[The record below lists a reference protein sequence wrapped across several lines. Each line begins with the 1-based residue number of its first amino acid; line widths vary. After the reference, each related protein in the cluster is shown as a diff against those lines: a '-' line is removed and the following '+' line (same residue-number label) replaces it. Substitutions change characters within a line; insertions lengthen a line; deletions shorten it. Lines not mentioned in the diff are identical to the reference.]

1 MALLQKVED
10 NLPNVP
16 VQGWLV
22 MMNQTDDDE
31 DSESGCSVYP
41 GILDIEY
48 RNNYWQIFKIHD
60 HDMLVKATY
69 HLFSAYFGKFSIC
82 LLSKQVV
89 TRVYLDNRNLLENQ
103 PMVRILS
110 LIKSRYFLHL
120 LKLKLDPKFPY
131 AESIQTGCLSVI
143 FGTMT
148 LSTLWSVK

>member
-22 MMNQTDDDE
+22 MKNKT
-31 DSESGCSVYP
+31 ESDGGCSVYP

-69 HLFSAYFGKFSIC
+69 HLYSAYFGKFSIC

-120 LKLKLDPKFPY
+120 LKLKLDPKLPY
-131 AESIQTGCLSVI
+131 AENIQTGCLSVI